1 MKPDWQ
7 RLGTNIRIAVVA
19 IILGA
24 GIGFIF
30 WLASSSR
37 GPLWP
42 ELAVSALVGACI
54 YLVAH
59 LLLRLSRPWIDR
71 LSGVRSRV
79 VLAALFF
86 ISGVCGWWLAVLL
99 VPVLSVGHWRF
110 GVSGWGFVLGFD
122 GGLGVVLGLSL
133 YSYEVLR
140 NRLASSIERIHQ
152 QEVAE
157 RELETARAIQ
167 KRLLPPMPVEG
178 PGYRLA
184 ARNLPARYVA
194 GDFYDLC
201 PGEEGAVGLVVADVA
216 GKGMGASLVMASVK
230 TMVSFVAPGRSPAE
244 VLTELNRNLAAELGP
259 RDFVAL
265 CFVRYHPSTGDFEL
279 ANAGLPDPY
288 LLAPGGSPR
297 SPRALPVPGP
307 RLPLGMRSGL
317 AYESLAGRLELG
329 ERLLVLSD
337 GLPEALTAEGEPL
350 GYERLEDLLDL
361 AEESPERWLDLLV
374 ERIEALTGEPRQD
387 DWTALV
393 LERVPDRVPE
403 GTA

>member
-1 MKPDWQ
+1 MKPDRQ
-7 RLGTNIRIAVVA
+7 HLGTLLRNAVAAVL
-19 IILGA
+19 LGA

-30 WLASSSR
+30 WLASSSH
-37 GPLWP
+37 GALWP
-42 ELAVSALVGACI
+42 QLVVSALVGACI

-59 LLLRLSRPWIDR
+59 LLLRIFRPWIER
-71 LSGVRSRV
+71 LTGVRSRLA
-79 VLAALFF
+79 LAALFF
-86 ISGVCGWWLAVLL
+86 ISGVGGWCLALVL
-99 VPVLSVGHWRF
+99 VPLVSGGHWRF
-110 GVSGWGFVLGFD
+110 GMGGWGFALSFA

-133 YSYEVLR
+133 YSYQVLR
-140 NRLASSIERIHQ
+140 DRLEQSIEKIHE
-152 QEVAE
+152 QEFAE

-167 KRLLPPMPVEG
+167 KRLLPPTPFEG

-201 PGEEGAVGLVVADVA
+201 PGDEGSVGLVVADVA

-244 VLTELNRNLAAELGP
+244 ILTELNRNLAAELGP

-265 CFVRYHPSTGDFEL
+265 CFVRYEPSTGAFEL

-288 LLAPGGSPR
+288 VLAPGRPPR
-297 SPRALPVPGP
+297 PLPAPGP
-307 RLPLGMRSGL
+307 RLPLGMRSAL
-317 AYESLAGRLELG
+317 CYQSLTGRLEAG
-329 ERLLVLSD
+329 ERLLILSD
-337 GLPEALTAEGEPL
+337 GLPEAPTAEGEPL
-350 GYERLEDLLDL
+350 GYERLEELLEL

-374 ERIEALTGEPRQD
+374 ERIEELTGEPRQD

-393 LERVPDRVPE
+393 LER
-403 GTA
+403 TA